1 MAERKFSLVL
11 SMAAC
16 FIAVEA
22 GALVVCLGIMLLD
35 SGPLVILEGVS
46 IWVIAQPIILLIAL
60 ISMPVGA
67 LLRMVLGLTFEQPRS
82 VALISGALTGLVGSV
97 FIAFSTDD
105 GWSVWPPVVSVGFVA
120 GIVGG
125 WTWWRVE
132 KQFLERQKPSNL
144 P

>member
-1 MAERKFSLVL
+1 
-11 SMAAC
+11 MAAC
-16 FIAVEA
+16 FLAVEA
-22 GALVVCLGIMLLD
+22 GALVVCLGITLLD
-35 SGPLVILEGVS
+35 SGPFVILEGVA
-46 IWVIAQPIILLIAL
+46 IWVIGQPIILLTAL
-60 ISMPVGA
+60 ISMPVCV

-97 FIAFSTDD
+97 FIVFSTDD
-105 GWSVWPPVVSVGFVA
+105 GWSVWPPVVSVGLVA

>member
-35 SGPLVILEGVS
+35 SGPLAILEGVA

-97 FIAFSTDD
+97 FIVFSTDD
-105 GWSVWPPVVSVGFVA
+105 GWSVWPPVVSVGLVA

-125 WTWWRVE
+125 WIWWRVE

>member
-35 SGPLVILEGVS
+35 SGPLAILEGVA

-97 FIAFSTDD
+97 FIVFSTDD
-105 GWSVWPPVVSVGFVA
+105 GWSVWPPVVSVGLVA

>member
-1 MAERKFSLVL
+1 LAERKFSLVL

-35 SGPLVILEGVS
+35 SGPLAILEGVA

-97 FIAFSTDD
+97 FIVFSTDD
-105 GWSVWPPVVSVGFVA
+105 GWSVWPPVVSVGLVA